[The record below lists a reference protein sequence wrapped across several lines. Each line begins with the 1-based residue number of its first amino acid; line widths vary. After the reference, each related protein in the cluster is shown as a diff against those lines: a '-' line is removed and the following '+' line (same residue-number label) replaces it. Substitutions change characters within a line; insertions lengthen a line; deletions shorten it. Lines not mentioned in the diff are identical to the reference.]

1 MTFDAPQNKKKVLK
15 KITKQRLKN
24 IGLYYLER
32 FESSVQNLRD
42 VLKRRVDKYA
52 YENKDFDKAQAY
64 QWIEEVL
71 EEFQKLNYVNDER
84 YAELKIK
91 DYLNAGKPARYIK
104 TKLKAKGVNEDD
116 VEDLLSKEDYDP
128 KEMAL
133 KFAKKKKI
141 GPYRLDFDEQ
151 KEFRQ
156 KDMGTLLRAG
166 FDYEI
171 VCDILSQNF
180 GTEEDELI

>member
-91 DYLNAGKPARYIK
+91 DYFI
-104 TKLKAKGVNEDD
+104 
-116 VEDLLSKEDYDP
+116 
-128 KEMAL
+128 
-133 KFAKKKKI
+133 
-141 GPYRLDFDEQ
+141 
-151 KEFRQ
+151 
-156 KDMGTLLRAG
+156 
-166 FDYEI
+166 
-171 VCDILSQNF
+171 
-180 GTEEDELI
+180 

>member
-1 MTFDAPQNKKKVLK
+1 MTIEGAQNKKKPFR
-15 KITKQRLKN
+15 KITKVRLRN

-32 FESSVQNLRD
+32 FESSVQNLRE

-52 YENKDFDKAQAY
+52 FENKDFNKAEAY

-71 EEFQKLNYVNDER
+71 AEFEKLNYVNDER
-84 YAELKIK
+84 YAELKVK
-91 DYLNAGKPARYIK
+91 DYLAAGKPARYIK
-104 TKLKAKGVNEDD
+104 IKPKAKGIDEKTAQT
-116 VEDLLSKEDYDP
+116 LLEKQDYDA
-128 KEMAL
+128 KTMAL
-133 KFAKKKKI
+133 RFAKKKKI
-141 GPYRLDFDEQ
+141 GPYRFDEAKQ
-151 KEFRQ
+151 KELRQ

-180 GTEEDELI
+180 EQEEDK